1 MSKTR
6 RPDDDRDRAGG
17 KVVIAVVLA
26 LALLAGGGYAAAYL
40 AAGDGLPRDTTVAGV
55 EVGGLE
61 ADVAASRL
69 EEGLAD
75 RLDGGIQVGVEGG
88 ESMTVTPEQAG
99 LAVDYDASVDQAA
112 REQSWRPDSLW
123 EAYTGGEDLDAVI
136 TVDDARMQALIDE
149 LTQGLG
155 TAPRDATVRFDSGR
169 VRTTDAREGRG
180 LDPDATADALAGA
193 FLAEDDADREV
204 ELTPTTLEPDITD
217 DDARTA
223 VEEFANPALSAPV
236 VLVFGKS
243 PVRLRPPDY
252 ADALSL
258 EPVDGELVPRV
269 DGAVLDRLARRATG
283 RAGQP
288 VDATFE
294 VVRGKPRVVPAKPGV
309 KFESGSIE
317 ETFLETVTLPE
328 GERRLTVPATVA
340 EPEFS
345 TADARAL
352 KIRRKVSEFTTNFPY
367 AEYRNINIGRAAELV
382 NGTLL
387 KPGDVFS
394 LNDVVG
400 ERTRENG
407 FTEGFIISNGIF
419 KEDLGGGVSQMATTA
434 FNAMFFAGLEDIEHK
449 PHSFYID
456 RYPVGREATVAWGSV
471 DLRFRNNTDYGVF
484 ITADL
489 SPSSPS
495 SQGALTVRMY
505 STKIW
510 DIESITSDRYAY
522 VSPATRTL
530 YTPDCYPNSG
540 YSGFQ
545 IDVTRVFRKKGEDAV
560 DRRETF
566 HTDYTASDT
575 VICRPP
581 GSQGGGGGQDPPDD
595 Q

>member
-1 MSKTR
+1 MSKPA

-17 KVVIAVVLA
+17 KVVIAVVLG

-40 AAGDGLPRDTTVAGV
+40 GAGEGLPRGTTVAGV
-55 EVGGLE
+55 DVGGLE
-61 ADVAASRL
+61 ADAAADRL

-75 RLDGGIQVGVEGG
+75 RLDDDIDVSVEGG
-88 ESMTVTPEQAG
+88 KSMTVTPEQAG

-136 TVDDARMQALIDE
+136 TVDDARMTALIDE

-155 TAPRDATVRFDSGR
+155 TPPTDATVRFENGR
-169 VRTTDAREGRG
+169 VRTTDARTGRG
-180 LDPDATADALAGA
+180 LDPDATSQALADA
-193 FLAEDDADREV
+193 FLAEDADDRDI
-204 ELTPTTLEPDITD
+204 ELAPTTLEPEITD
-217 DDARTA
+217 EDAQAA
-223 VEEFANPALSAPV
+223 VEEFANPALSDPV

-243 PVRLRPPDY
+243 PVTLRPPDY

-269 DGAVLDRLARRATG
+269 DTRVLDRLVRSATG
-283 RAGQP
+283 RAGSP
-288 VDATFE
+288 VDATFRI
-294 VVRGKPRVVPAKPGV
+294 VKGRPRVVPAKPGV
-309 KFESGSIE
+309 RFESGSIR
-317 ETFLETVTLPE
+317 ETFLETVTRPE
-328 GERRLTVPATVA
+328 GQRELKVPATVA
-340 EPEFS
+340 EPDFS

-352 KIRRKVSEFTTNFPY
+352 KIRRKVSEFTTYFPY

-387 KPGDVFS
+387 KPDDVFS
-394 LNDVVG
+394 LNGVVG

-407 FTEGFIISNGIF
+407 FTEGFIISDGIF
-419 KEDLGGGVSQMATTA
+419 KEDLGGGVSQMATTT

-484 ITADL
+484 ITAEL

-495 SQGALTVRMY
+495 SQGSVTVRMY
-505 STKIW
+505 STKIY
-510 DIESITSDRYAY
+510 DIEALTSDRYAY
-522 VSPATRTL
+522 VEPKTRTL

-545 IDVTRVFRKKGEDAV
+545 VDVTRVFRKKGEDAV
-560 DRRETF
+560 ERNEVF
-566 HTDYTASDT
+566 HTSYTASDT

-581 GSQGGGGGQDPPDD
+581 GSQDDGPPD